1 MRLAPYACF
10 VSDEPDKGF
19 QVVDRRRFDEKGE
32 TREEGLADSPE
43 EARPE
48 ARTEART
55 DVPTEA
61 RDPKAASPHGEAG
74 AAAPSRSEPID
85 FATFLLSLSSSAFY
99 YLGDVPHPG
108 SGRVERDIGLAKQT
122 IDLLGMLQEKTK
134 GNLTE
139 EESQVL
145 TGLLYELRM
154 RYVDELRK
162 EKPSKIV

>member
-1 MRLAPYACF
+1 MP
-10 VSDEPDKGF
+10 DDGDKGF

-32 TREEGLADSPE
+32 TRA
-43 EARPE
+43 EASEASTPPDTANAPASDANEAPPASEVKPQRSTGPSERPNE
-48 ARTEART
+48 A
-55 DVPTEA
+55 
-61 RDPKAASPHGEAG
+61 
-74 AAAPSRSEPID
+74 ID

-108 SGRVERDIGLAKQT
+108 SGRVERDLGLAKQT

-134 GNLTE
+134 GNLTH

-154 RYVDELRK
+154 RYVEELRK
-162 EKPSKIV
+162 DHAEKIV